1 MISQYVHLKDIGTFL
16 RCLCECLSY
25 LYVIIRKIYQ
35 GRTKIQND
43 GI

>member
-25 LYVIIRKIYQ
+25 LYVIRKIYQ
-35 GRTKIQND
+35 GRTKIQHD